1 MNITREQVINGYNMV
16 KKLIKYIINVK
27 IKIVHQRK
35 LFLLSKRK

>member
-1 MNITREQVINGYNMV
+1 MNITRELVINGYNMV

-27 IKIVHQRK
+27 IKIVQQRK